1 MPGAGR
7 FIFVGWASPTDAS
20 LRGQGRRAIHTLR
33 WLTQRRAEYNDETTR
48 RRFLA
53 GSASAGAG
61 RIALSTM
68 SISSFAEELKE

>member
-1 MPGAGR
+1 MP
-7 FIFVGWASPTDAS
+7 
-20 LRGQGRRAIHTLR
+20 TLR
-33 WLTQRRAEYNDETTR
+33 WPTQRRAEYNDETTR